1 MKKRHEMIGLRSYQD
16 IKTPEEEAE
25 ERERAYLKR
34 LEREEREMEIAEME
48 HEERMF
54 EREED

>member
-1 MKKRHEMIGLRSYQD
+1 MKKDRMIGLRSYQD

-48 HEERMF
+48 RDERMI
-54 EREED
+54 RKED